1 MKAAILHALS
11 CIAACAL
18 LAGFMVLALVEV
30 VFRGGKA
37 VEMFGPEDES

>member
-1 MKAAILHALS
+1 MKHVMRALS

-37 VEMFGPEDES
+37 LDWAGWEEER